1 MRRIC
6 RRVCVFVSL
15 SELRDSIND
24 RIKKGE
30 KMDESIKDEIRALL
44 NDLESDRIERTISTT
59 NTDKFGQAICAFAN
73 DLPNHQMPGFL
84 FLGVLDN
91 GEIQGVDVT
100 DELLKNVAAI
110 RTDGNI
116 QPQPSMIVEKV
127 SMEEGEI
134 VMVKVDPSVFPP
146 VRYKGRIWIRTG
158 PRRGVANENDEHIL
172 MEKRR
177 ANVKSFDSS
186 PCLNATIDDLDLRL
200 FKHYFLPKA
209 MSDEELEA
217 ENKANSDVRYQ
228 LSAFGFF
235 DVLHNCPT
243 NAAMLFFAKN
253 LRRFIPGAYVQY
265 VRFAGKD
272 RSGDILTEHEF
283 KGHLCTALPELD
295 TFIKT
300 TIANRR
306 PIPVSALREESVVD
320 YPDWATREL
329 LMNAI
334 CHRDYTSHGPIQ
346 FYQFDDRIEIM
357 NHGGLYGRANEENFP
372 NVNDYRN
379 IVVAEAM
386 KVLGFVNRHSR
397 GVLRV
402 QKELVANENGE
413 AIYDFGYQTAVLVCE
428 KRSPLG
434 DRMTAA
440 AIANGYL
447 TENDKIRSNSA
458 ISDEKPSQK
467 GTKKG
472 TRKGTKIKV
481 PVFPSKIV
489 EDVFEALK
497 INPKARLS
505 WLADNLGVSERTIK
519 RAVNDLKELG
529 YINSEH
535 SKVKGVW
542 QLLK

>member
-1 MRRIC
+1 MN
-6 RRVCVFVSL
+6 
-15 SELRDSIND
+15 EY
-24 RIKKGE
+24 
-30 KMDESIKDEIRALL
+30 IKDEIRALL

-91 GEIQGVDVT
+91 GEIQGVDAT
-100 DELLKNVAAI
+100 DALLKNVAAI

-116 QPQPSMIVEKV
+116 QPQPTMTVEKIE
-127 SMEEGEI
+127 MDEG
-134 VMVKVDPSVFPP
+134 D
-146 VRYKGRIWIRTG
+146 
-158 PRRGVANENDEHIL
+158 NEHIL

-177 ANVKSFDSS
+177 ANVKAFDAS

-235 DVLHNCPT
+235 DILHNCPT

-272 RSGDILTEHEF
+272 RSGDIMTEHEF
-283 KGHLCTALPELD
+283 KGKLCTALPELD

-346 FYQFDDRIEIM
+346 FYQYDDRIEIM

-402 QKELVANENGE
+402 QKELIANENGE
-413 AIYDFGYQTAVLVCE
+413 AVYDFGYQTAVLVRE
-428 KRSPLG
+428 KKSPLG
-434 DRMTAA
+434 ERMTAA
-440 AIANGYL
+440 AIANGFL
-447 TENDKIRSNSA
+447 LENGEIRSNST
-458 ISDEKPSQK
+458 ILDEKQP
-467 GTKKG
+467 KKQP
-472 TRKGTKIKV
+472 KKWSEMKI

-489 EDVFEALK
+489 EDVFKALK
-497 INPKARLS
+497 LNPKAKYS
-505 WLADNLGVSERTIK
+505 WLADNLGVSERTVQRSID
-519 RAVNDLKELG
+519 DLKKIG
-529 YINSEH
+529 YINPEH
-535 SKVKGVW
+535 SKIKGVW